1 MYFLRSTVA
10 LTLLTSLS
18 LGAVID
24 TEGLPDTGLNTTS
37 WVPGQAPPLADI
49 FNLHDM
55 QLAAKNTMSKSGYA
69 YYRTGALDETTYHA
83 NLDVWKNIKLKAR
96 AFRNVANVSTETTIL
111 GHKVSQPFFITSAG
125 WAGLSDPVNAELNFV
140 RAAAKAGILYTSSIA
155 SNKTTVEIGAAA
167 VNNQTLFRQLY
178 PWSNA
183 TRLQNDLKE
192 IEASGFK
199 AIFLTVDNPT
209 EDGIRTRARR
219 QDAPDSSNT
228 HMQNFDVRI
237 YASTSTSTSTNL
249 HSQLTTLSALQN
261 QTSVTIIPKGISNW
275 QDAALLHSLGFPA
288 CYISNHGG
296 RLIDGQQTAA
306 EILLD
311 LRKNAPEVLDDGKM
325 EIYADGGVRHG
336 SDVIKLLAL
345 GARAVGLGRP
355 PMFANIWGEDGVDKL
370 ISILATELS
379 TEMKLIGVTSLAQIN
394 STVVNAKILQDL
406 LE

>member
-1 MYFLRSTVA
+1 MYSLRSTAMLA
-10 LTLLTSLS
+10 LLASLS
-18 LGAVID
+18 FGAVID

-37 WVPGQAPPLADI
+37 WVPGQAPPLEDI

-55 QLAAKNTMSKSGYA
+55 QLAAKNTMSKSGYGEHGCIDALNDSHPNVCVSKA

-96 AFRNVANVSTETTIL
+96 AFRNVANISTD
-111 GHKVSQPFFITSAG
+111 QPFFITSAG
-125 WAGLSDPVNAELNFV
+125 WAGLSDPTNGELNFV

-155 SNKTTVEIGAAA
+155 SNKTTAEIGAAA

-178 PWSNA
+178 PWSNT

-192 IEASGFK
+192 IEAAGFK
-199 AIFLTVDNPT
+199 AIFLTIDNPT

-219 QDAPDSSNT
+219 EDAPDSSNT
-228 HMQNFDVRI
+228 HMQNFD
-237 YASTSTSTSTNL
+237 
-249 HSQLTTLSALQN
+249 LTTLSALQN

-311 LRKNAPEVLDDGKM
+311 LRKNAPQFLDDGKM

-345 GARAVGLGRP
+345 GARAVGLGRS
-355 PMFANIWGEDGVDKL
+355 PMFANIWGEAGVDKL
-370 ISILATELS
+370 ISILSTELS
-379 TEMKLIGVTSLAQIN
+379 TEMKLIGVTSLSQIN
-394 STVVNAKILQDL
+394 STVVNAKILEDW